1 MLMIL
6 ECGCHE
12 QGAENVPCAKEDGQC
27 TCKPNVK
34 GLNCITCENNYWNFP
49 ECERMY

>member
-12 QGAENVPCAKEDGQC
+12 QGAENVPCAMDGGQC
-27 TCKPNVK
+27 TCKPNVE
-34 GLNCITCENNYWNFP
+34 GLNCQECKPTYWNFP
-49 ECERMY
+49 NCECMY